1 MRPFRRPSQATPED
15 RPRRRRRRALLVS
28 AVVLVELA
36 AIGVRSTFATSPFWS
51 ETTNSGTSVA
61 EGTLNVSSTTGG
73 VTCQSWTGGAS
84 SNTGSCSVT
93 LGGGP
98 FKPGSFTTAAFQVT
112 DAGSIN
118 AGQLSLYMS
127 ACSAS
132 PGLCDAVEFYVQETN
147 SGGTPTTCW
156 YPTAASGSC
165 SFQPFSVGGT
175 GTLTDFTNTYFSSA
189 HGSTLLLT
197 SGPPDLSA
205 TTTRYFTLG
214 FLLPTFSSDS
224 VGNSYVNG
232 TATFDLNWYL
242 NTQGP

>member
-1 MRPFRRPSQATPED
+1 M
-15 RPRRRRRRALLVS
+15 
-28 AVVLVELA
+28 
-36 AIGVRSTFATSPFWS
+36 RSTFAASPFWA
-51 ETTNSGTSVA
+51 ETSNTGTSTA
-61 EGTLNVSSTTGG
+61 AGTLNVSTTTGG
-73 VTCQSWTGGAS
+73 VTCKSWTGAGAS
-84 SNTGSCSVT
+84 SNIGTCSVT
-93 LGGGP
+93 LSGGP

-112 DAGSIN
+112 DAGSLN
-118 AGQLSLYMS
+118 AGQLSLYMAS
-127 ACSAS
+127 CSAS
-132 PGLCDAVEFYVQETN
+132 PGICDAVEFYVQETN

-165 SFQPFSVGGT
+165 SFNAFSVGGA
-175 GTLTDFTNTYFSSA
+175 GTLTDFTNNYFSSA

-214 FLLPTFSSDS
+214 FLFPTFSSDS
-224 VGNSYVNG
+224 VGNAYVNS